1 MPIAEING
9 TMLHYDTKGSGL
21 PIIFVHP
28 PLLESNNFM
37 YQKVQLSDKYQI
49 ITFDIRGHGLSLY
62 SKRPI
67 TYQLLAQD
75 IIQLLEYLKI
85 KKAFICGYST
95 GGSIAL
101 ETILTF
107 PDLFYGGILISGMSE
122 VSDPTLKRTFRLS
135 LYATSLHAKRLM
147 TAGIAWGNADSPRTF
162 KRLFRA
168 SMRGDIRSYKQ
179 YYKFGMT
186 YNCTNR
192 LKEIKAPMLLLYGEK
207 DTGFFKYA
215 KILKDQ
221 LPDSTLYFI
230 KNAKHQLPT
239 KWARSM
245 NAQVRQWIES
255 QQLLNK
261 TSAPQMIQDIPFHAF
276 EPTPSHEQQ
285 FHQE

>member
-9 TMLHYDTKGSGL
+9 TKMHYNTMGSGL
-21 PIIFVHP
+21 PIIFIHP

-37 YQKVQLSDKYQI
+37 YQKEQLSDKYQI
-49 ITFDIRGHGLSLY
+49 ITFDIRGHGLSQY

-75 IIQLLEYLKI
+75 IIKLLEFLKI
-85 KKAFICGYST
+85 KKAYICGYST

-101 ETILTF
+101 ETMLTF
-107 PDLFYGGILISGMSE
+107 PDQFYGGILISAISE
-122 VSDPTLKRTFRLS
+122 VSDPALKRTFRIS
-135 LYATSLHAKRLM
+135 LYATSFHAKSLM
-147 TAGIAWGNADSPRTF
+147 TAGIAWSNADSPGTF
-162 KRLFRA
+162 YKLFSA
-168 SMRGDIRSYKQ
+168 SMRGDIHSYKQ

-186 YNCTNR
+186 YNCTKR

-221 LPDSTLYFI
+221 LLNSTFYFI

-239 KWARSM
+239 RWAGSM

-255 QQLLNK
+255 QQFVIMSK
-261 TSAPQMIQDIPFHAF
+261 FD
-276 EPTPSHEQQ
+276 
-285 FHQE
+285 